1 MKKIHK
7 NHPNFVYSFH
17 NNSAKNNNL
26 LSLLTTILKIIPK
39 INLAEIEK
47 FQPNNKTT
55 IKKLNNISENQKY
68 AISYLENHQKRL
80 NEIKT
85 KNL

>member
-7 NHPNFVYSFH
+7 NQPNFVHSFD
-17 NNSAKNNNL
+17 NNNAKNNNL
-26 LSLLTTILKIIPK
+26 LSLLPTILKIIPK
-39 INLAEIEK
+39 INLAEINK
-47 FQPNNKTT
+47 FQPNNKTI
-55 IKKLNNISENQKY
+55 IKNPTPISENQKY
-68 AISYLENHQKRL
+68 AINYLENHQKKL